1 LQRDFFP
8 AAAPSCECLTPAL
21 FAGCRAPLKEMLAQI
36 HAGKFPPPSTWNAR
50 RDVQLAH
57 LPGKRVSE
65 ALSAVTMKCLEK
77 APGDRYANV
86 AALQQDIAAY
96 QGGFATEAE
105 DAGPARQFWLLV
117 QRHRAVFRSVAAA
130 VVLLF
135 AITTVYLVHLQKT
148 LDREKQATKRAE
160 DATARAEK
168 GEEDAKQQT
177 KLANEATEREKQQ
190 TKKAQE
196 ATELAEQRRGET

>member
-1 LQRDFFP
+1 
-8 AAAPSCECLTPAL
+8 
-21 FAGCRAPLKEMLAQI
+21 MLAQI

-177 KLANEATEREKQQ
+177 KLAQEATVRAEKGEEDAKQQTKLANEATEREKQQ